1 MVIYEFSVIVPV
13 LLIVGQMLDNRTQSP
28 WRLSLLSDLF
38 WGAVE
43 FFSLFTQP
51 LWFSSPC
58 SPPGPP
64 GGRRRMGRITHGG
77 GPNAPPMGGGGG

>member
-43 FFSLFTQP
+43 FFSLFFKTIIDP
-51 LWFSSPC
+51 DMSKHGTSATSRFSD
-58 SPPGPP
+58 
-64 GGRRRMGRITHGG
+64 GRG
-77 GPNAPPMGGGGG
+77 